1 MLRRWLP
8 VVTAGA
14 IALVL
19 MAAFSPQSPVSA
31 AGFRP
36 AALVTVA
43 PAPVAVSD
51 WCGANV
57 NCRDLLL
64 QILVF
69 GLSNGAV
76 LAVNAI
82 GVTLIYSIVRI
93 VNLAHGDVFALTT
106 ALVTTF
112 INILGVQASWPPWL
126 LAGAL
131 VLTLGVAVLF
141 GVLLSVGIER
151 AAFKPFRGRSRL
163 APLIA
168 TLGISFMLYQVGLV
182 WRTYQHSFIRGEHRS
197 VPGIPEFPT
206 DRIPDLLPLSGVN
219 LIQAAGLPFH
229 VVVHFSDLFVLLMAV
244 LFVVVTA
251 VFMQRTATGRAMRAC
266 AQNPEL
272 ARILG
277 VDLDGTIRR
286 AFAVGGALAGA
297 AAFVFALYYSRPFG
311 YQGAESGLM
320 AFAAALLGGIGNPA
334 GALLSGLLLG
344 AVGSLSDYF
353 LRAQWTPALLLL
365 LLIALLFLRPAG
377 LGIGAGAEV
386 ATSNSIRDAVVL
398 TEPGQTRRPRTWLLW
413 LGGAA
418 AIFPILSL
426 VFGWGGEAVLRSVG
440 IFILLALG
448 LNLLLGLAGV
458 LDLGYAISFGVGAY
472 ATAILTDRFGPV
484 GSHLPQPIDITLVVG
499 ASVGLAA
506 LMGAIKG
513 GLAARLRGDYLAVA
527 TLALSLLGQRVIVNW
542 SSLTGG
548 ESGTAAIPPPSFL
561 TLRVTSPTAQY
572 YLVFGLAAL
581 AAFASLRLIRSRT
594 GRAWMASSED
604 EGAAT
609 SLGINSD
616 RYNLLAFILSSAL
629 AGLAGSLY
637 ASTFAYVDPD
647 LLAFHVSTL
656 ALTMVILGGA
666 GSVQG
671 VILGTF
677 AIIAYD
683 KVLVPQLGSLL
694 ALFWPSGTYIGQ
706 APDIRGA
713 SFFNFG
719 AALYLTVLIRARLGG
734 REWQQRFAPLKRL
747 TIRP

>member
-1 MLRRWLP
+1 MFRRWLP
-8 VVTAGA
+8 VLTAAAMALLLVT
-14 IALVL
+14 VV
-19 MAAFSPQSPVSA
+19 STQSPAGA
-31 AGFRP
+31 AGFG
-36 AALVTVA
+36 AAAGAA
-43 PAPVAVSD
+43 PAPAPIAGRD

-57 NCRDLLL
+57 NCRDLVL
-64 QILVF
+64 QLLVF

-76 LAVNAI
+76 LALNAI

-93 VNLAHGDVFALTT
+93 VNLAHGDVFVLTT

-112 INILGVQASWPPWL
+112 INALGVQASWPPL
-126 LAGAL
+126 LLGGAL
-131 VLTLGVAVLF
+131 VLTLGAAVLF
-141 GVLLSVGIER
+141 GALLSIGIER
-151 AAFKPFRGRSRL
+151 VAFKPFRGRSRL

-197 VPGIPEFPT
+197 VPGVPEFPR
-206 DRIPDLLPLSGVN
+206 DSIPDLLPNVN

-229 VVVHFSDLFVLLMAV
+229 VVFRFSDLFVLLAAV
-244 LFVVVTA
+244 LVVVVTA
-251 VFMQRTATGRAMRAC
+251 RFMQRTATGRAIRAC

-277 VDLDGTIRR
+277 VNLDGTIWR

-297 AAFVFALYYSRPFG
+297 AAFVFALYYTRPFG
-311 YQGAESGLM
+311 FQGAESGLQ
-320 AFAAALLGGIGNPA
+320 AFTAALLGGIGSPG

-344 AVGSLSDYF
+344 VVGSFSDYF

-365 LLIALLFLRPAG
+365 LLIGLLFMRPAG
-377 LGIGAGAEV
+377 LGVGVGAEDT
-386 ATSNSIRDAVVL
+386 ASNAIRDAVVL
-398 TEPGQTRRPRTWLLW
+398 TEPGQARRSRNWLPW
-413 LGGAA
+413 VGGAA

-426 VFGWGGEAVLRSVG
+426 IFGWGGDALLRSVG

-472 ATAILTDRFGPV
+472 VTAILTNRYGLV
-484 GSHLPQPIDITLVVG
+484 GAQLPQPIDFTLVLA
-499 ASVGLAA
+499 ASIGLAA
-506 LMGAIKG
+506 LVGAVKG
-513 GLAARLRGDYLAVA
+513 GLAVRLRGDYLAVA
-527 TLALSLLGQRVIVNW
+527 TLALSLVGQRIIVGWNDV
-542 SSLTGG
+542 TGG
-548 ESGTAAIPPPSFL
+548 SGGTSTIPPPTFL
-561 TLRVTSPTAQY
+561 TLRVASPTAQY

-604 EGAAT
+604 EGAST
-609 SLGINSD
+609 SLGINIG

-656 ALTMVILGGA
+656 TLTMVILGGA

-671 VILGTF
+671 AILGTF

-683 KVLVPQLGSLL
+683 KVIVPQLGALL

-719 AALYLTVLIRARLGG
+719 AALYLTVLIRARLAG
-734 REWQQRFAPLKRL
+734 RQWRKRL
-747 TIRP
+747 AADQRLTVRA